1 MAIDIFETRTKPRA
15 VLALII
21 AHPGINAAELCRN
34 THYTMASVQG
44 CIVYLMH
51 HGLVLRA
58 YDTKPP
64 CTYWATQKAIEM
76 SADTDKE
83 TDT

>member
-1 MAIDIFETRTKPRA
+1 MAVDIFGTRTKPRV

-21 AHPGINAAELCRN
+21 ANPGITARKLCHE

-58 YDTKPP
+58 YDTNPP